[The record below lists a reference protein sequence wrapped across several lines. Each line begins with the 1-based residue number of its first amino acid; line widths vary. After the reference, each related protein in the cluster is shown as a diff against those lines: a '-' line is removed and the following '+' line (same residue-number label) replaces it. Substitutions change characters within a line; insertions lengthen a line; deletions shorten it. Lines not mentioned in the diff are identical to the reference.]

1 MTNGNLNLNYVGILL
16 SNQNSANPINTHA
29 DSNIRELVMISL
41 AVSKPIDLVNACFN
55 GIEEEAHGNP

>member
-1 MTNGNLNLNYVGILL
+1 MANGNLDLNYAGILL
-16 SNQNSANPINTHA
+16 SNKNSANPINAHA

-41 AVSKPIDLVNACFN
+41 AISNPNELVTACFD